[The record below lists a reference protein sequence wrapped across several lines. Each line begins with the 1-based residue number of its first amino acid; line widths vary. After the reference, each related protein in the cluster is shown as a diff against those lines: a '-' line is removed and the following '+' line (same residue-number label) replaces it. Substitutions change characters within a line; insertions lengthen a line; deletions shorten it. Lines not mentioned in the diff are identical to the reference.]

1 MKFSAREDIIQ
12 ITPLWKGER
21 FEDGRPKVPD
31 DILRRMRNITLEEA
45 WGPLWRNGY
54 KYQFEGE
61 FRTTHPGNKLIG
73 RAVTTSMVPMRPD
86 LHQTLLD
93 YGHKEEGRK
102 GFFNQWVI
110 DSLVEDDV
118 VVVDLFDKI
127 FQGTYVGGNLSTAIA
142 TRTKRGGAVIWGGIR
157 DNEQVVQIPGIQ
169 VYYRGVD
176 PTGIGDVTMTSFNGP
191 TRIGK
196 ATCLPGDVVLGTI
209 SGVISSPP
217 TWRKRLLCMRR
228 SPTCAIS
235 SASSAWKRRSTPP
248 PRSTAAGPW
257 RCSTTSSTGS
267 RPTRRPRPTPT
278 WIGPRIWKSL
288 RSGSRSIPR
297 TWPPL
302 PCKPTYSKIHKGRLP
317 QRGGPSI
324 GRLSFL

>member
-157 DNEQVVQIPGIQ
+157 DIEQVVQIPGIQ

-209 SGVISSPP
+209 SGVIFIPSHLAEEVVVHAEKSHV
-217 TWRKRLLCMRR
+217 RDIFGFQRLHEKVY
-228 SPTCAIS
+228 T
-235 SASSAWKRRSTPP
+235 
-248 PRSTAAGPW
+248 TAQIDGRWTLEMFDDFLNWFKTDEKAQAYSYLDW
-257 RCSTTSSTGS
+257 TEDLEELKK
-267 RPTRRPRPTPT
+267 
-278 WIGPRIWKSL
+278 WIAE
-288 RSGSRSIPR
+288 
-297 TWPPL
+297 
-302 PCKPTYSKIHKGRLP
+302 HP
-317 QRGGPSI
+317 QDVAAVT
-324 GRLSFL
+324 L

>member
-45 WGPLWRNGY
+45 WGPLWRKGY

-209 SGVISSPP
+209 SGVIFIPSHLAEEVVVHAEKSHV
-217 TWRKRLLCMRR
+217 RDIFGFQRLEEKVY
-228 SPTCAIS
+228 T
-235 SASSAWKRRSTPP
+235 
-248 PRSTAAGPW
+248 TAQIDGRWTLEMFDDFLNWFKTDEKAQAYSYLDW
-257 RCSTTSSTGS
+257 TEDLEELKK
-267 RPTRRPRPTPT
+267 
-278 WIGPRIWKSL
+278 WIAE
-288 RSGSRSIPR
+288 
-297 TWPPL
+297 
-302 PCKPTYSKIHKGRLP
+302 HP
-317 QRGGPSI
+317 QDVAAVT
-324 GRLSFL
+324 L

>member
-209 SGVISSPP
+209 SGVIFIPSHLAEEVVVHAEKSHV
-217 TWRKRLLCMRR
+217 RDIFGFQRLEEKIY
-228 SPTCAIS
+228 T
-235 SASSAWKRRSTPP
+235 
-248 PRSTAAGPW
+248 TAQIDGRWTLEMFDDFLNWFKTDEKAQAYSYLDW
-257 RCSTTSSTGS
+257 TEDLEELKK
-267 RPTRRPRPTPT
+267 
-278 WIGPRIWKSL
+278 WIAE
-288 RSGSRSIPR
+288 
-297 TWPPL
+297 
-302 PCKPTYSKIHKGRLP
+302 HP
-317 QRGGPSI
+317 QDVAAVT
-324 GRLSFL
+324 L